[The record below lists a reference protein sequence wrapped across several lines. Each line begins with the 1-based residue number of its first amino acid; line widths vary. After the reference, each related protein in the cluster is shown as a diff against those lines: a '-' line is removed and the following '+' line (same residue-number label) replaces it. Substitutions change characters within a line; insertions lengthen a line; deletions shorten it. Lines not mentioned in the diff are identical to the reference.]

1 MGSYLTFLRNPLGDA
16 GIMDI
21 AVLSLP
27 LHLLLAD
34 DRTVNHLNFH
44 NPIVGYSRLFI
55 YPNQAPS
62 MVLLCCI
69 LRIRKSC

>member
-1 MGSYLTFLRNPLGDA
+1 MGSNLTFLRNPLGDA

-34 DRTVNHLNFH
+34 DGTLNCLNFH
-44 NPIVGYSRLFI
+44 ILIVCYSRLFNSP
-55 YPNQAPS
+55 YQALS
-62 MVLLCCI
+62 MVLLCCL
-69 LRIRKSC
+69 LRTRKSC